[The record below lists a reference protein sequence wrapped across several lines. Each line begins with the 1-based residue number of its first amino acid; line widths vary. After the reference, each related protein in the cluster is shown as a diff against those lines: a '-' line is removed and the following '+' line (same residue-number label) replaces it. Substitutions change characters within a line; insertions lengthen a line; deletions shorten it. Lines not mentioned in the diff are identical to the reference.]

1 MRISDVARA
10 AGCSVRAI
18 RHLHETGAVPEPA
31 RTPGNYRDY
40 TVRDLAAVL
49 RARALIDAGVA
60 TTHIHSTDAID
71 RSLELI
77 DAQIAHL
84 TRQRERLTTLK
95 AAPLGMPEDVRA
107 RLLEVLGDTDFLWG
121 EIESFDLMAL
131 TGVATPATWDQL
143 RANLANPDC
152 VKATDEFA
160 VAWEAGDVDKLAELL
175 PRGIMR
181 DLTGTLVPGDVP
193 LTAGDT
199 ESPEIVEKLAGEFRD

>member
-1 MRISDVARA
+1 MRISDVART

-40 TVRDLAAVL
+40 TVRDLAAIL
-49 RARALIDAGVA
+49 RARALIDAGVPLS
-60 TTHIHSTDAID
+60 HIHSPDAID
-71 RSLELI
+71 HSLDLI

>member
-1 MRISDVARA
+1 MRISDVART

>member
-77 DAQIAHL
+77 DAQITHL
-84 TRQRERLTTLK
+84 MRQRDRLSALK
-95 AAPLGMPEDVRA
+95 EAPLGMPNDVRTQ
-107 RLLEVLGDTDFLWG
+107 LIDVLGDTDFVRG
-121 EIESFDLMAL
+121 ETESFDLMAL

-143 RANLANPDC
+143 RANLADPAC
-152 VKATDEFA
+152 IKATEEFGR
-160 VAWEAGDVDKLAELL
+160 AWETGDVDKLAELL

-181 DLTGTLVPGDVP
+181 NVADTLVPGEVP
-193 LTAGDT
+193 LTAWDT
-199 ESPEIVEKLAGEFRD
+199 GWPDVVEKLAGEFRD

>member
-1 MRISDVARA
+1 MRISDVART

-49 RARALIDAGVA
+49 RARALIDAGVPLS
-60 TTHIHSTDAID
+60 HIHSPNAIEH
-71 RSLELI
+71 SLELL
-77 DAQIAHL
+77 DKQIAHL
-84 TRQRERLTTLK
+84 SRQRDRLSALK
-95 AAPLGMPEDVRA
+95 EAPLGMPNDVRT
-107 RLLEVLGDTDFLWG
+107 RLVDVLGDTEFVRG
-121 EIESFDLMAL
+121 ETESFDLMAL

-143 RANLANPDC
+143 RANLADPAC
-152 VKATDEFA
+152 VEATEEFA
-160 VAWEAGDVDKLAELL
+160 LAWEAGDVDKLAELL

-199 ESPEIVEKLAGEFRD
+199 EYPEVAEKLAGEFRD

>member
-1 MRISDVARA
+1 MRISDVARTV
-10 AGCSVRAI
+10 GCSVRAI

-31 RTPGNYRDY
+31 RTPCNYRDY
-40 TVRDLAAVL
+40 TVHDLAAIL
-49 RARALIDAGVA
+49 RARALIDAGVPLS
-60 TTHIHSTDAID
+60 HIHSPDAID
-71 RSLELI
+71 RSLDLI

-160 VAWEAGDVDKLAELL
+160 VAWEARDVDKLAELL

>member
-1 MRISDVARA
+1 MRISDVART

-40 TVRDLAAVL
+40 TVRDLAAIL
-49 RARALIDAGVA
+49 RTRALIDAGVPLS
-60 TTHIHSTDAID
+60 HIHSPDAID
-71 RSLELI
+71 RSLDLI